1 MLRYMLF
8 LFIATSPIVILPRSL
23 TGVQGSSLPNYH
35 EEKNMYQ
42 SYWKDT
48 KIKEVDEDAKISAK
62 ECYHYTF
69 LNESS
74 RANSFYNISIDFL
87 CDDDLNG
94 WYRFGGDAGKQMADS
109 CVPEFRCGAE
119 LPGWLNGSHPERA
132 EGVVRRK
139 VCFRYKNN
147 CCEYSTSI
155 TVRNCGGFYVYHLG
169 KPPICNFRYCGNG
182 TLKPRFSYQIGKV
195 DVSKT
200 RQEWSR
206 NSSKCEAPTHCTLSR
221 CTDVTFHREFVGLRT
236 VHVFVSLNHEENSSM
251 AHTPSA
257 LWAESINTVGF
268 KLCSRTAGNK
278 NDTGIINWL
287 AFEDQP
293 STGITQGS
301 VALGGIWTTETK
313 CEKVAFFQVR
323 S

>member
-1 MLRYMLF
+1 MF
-8 LFIATSPIVILPRSL
+8 CSIL
-23 TGVQGSSLPNYH
+23 
-35 EEKNMYQ
+35 
-42 SYWKDT
+42 
-48 KIKEVDEDAKISAK
+48 

-119 LPGWLNGSHPERA
+119 LPGWLNGSHPEIA
-132 EGVVRRK
+132 EGAVRRK

-182 TLKPRFSYQIGKV
+182 THKPSENLNFPYNLRCLLFSTSSSLSHQPLPPSQFVTLEPRILE
-195 DVSKT
+195 DFFLEPSWSLFTPQT
-200 RQEWSR
+200 R
-206 NSSKCEAPTHCTLSR
+206 
-221 CTDVTFHREFVGLRT
+221 
-236 VHVFVSLNHEENSSM
+236 
-251 AHTPSA
+251 
-257 LWAESINTVGF
+257 
-268 KLCSRTAGNK
+268 
-278 NDTGIINWL
+278 
-287 AFEDQP
+287 
-293 STGITQGS
+293 
-301 VALGGIWTTETK
+301 
-313 CEKVAFFQVR
+313 
-323 S
+323 

>member
-1 MLRYMLF
+1 MF
-8 LFIATSPIVILPRSL
+8 CSIL
-23 TGVQGSSLPNYH
+23 
-35 EEKNMYQ
+35 
-42 SYWKDT
+42 
-48 KIKEVDEDAKISAK
+48 

-119 LPGWLNGSHPERA
+119 LPGWLNGSHPEIA
-132 EGVVRRK
+132 EGAVRRK

-182 TLKPRFSYQIGKV
+182 THKPSENLIFPYNLLCHLFSTSSSLSHQPLPPSQCDTGTSDPAWKICSSGLPRLFLRLKHDNIFS
-195 DVSKT
+195 
-200 RQEWSR
+200 
-206 NSSKCEAPTHCTLSR
+206 L
-221 CTDVTFHREFVGLRT
+221 LRISNT
-236 VHVFVSLNHEENSSM
+236 VHNVSSYITE
-251 AHTPSA
+251 
-257 LWAESINTVGF
+257 ESIKNIRSVSECDRFFPRPLF
-268 KLCSRTAGNK
+268 KYNEIENRSRYKTLTTTDASYYHYK
-278 NDTGIINWL
+278 
-287 AFEDQP
+287 QP
-293 STGITQGS
+293 DGDCHYAQ
-301 VALGGIWTTETK
+301 TTH
-313 CEKVAFFQVR
+313 